1 MALLIMRLDKFL
13 ADLKYG
19 TRSEVKTL
27 IKKGHIQINDEII
40 KKADYKVDESTIV
53 YVDGEPVQ
61 YVQYEYYLL
70 NKPAGYLS
78 ATEDLYQPVVME
90 LIDSRRKDLAPVG
103 RLDKD
108 TEGVL
113 LISNDGQ
120 LAHQLLSPKYHVEK
134 TYYAKLDAPMPE
146 NAVDLFA
153 QPMEFE
159 EFTSS
164 PAKLEPICDTEAYL
178 TIHEGKFHQVKR
190 MFEKVGCTVTY
201 LERIRFDCL
210 TLDGLERGDYRELSQ
225 DEIKTLK
232 KADY

>member
-1 MALLIMRLDKFL
+1 MRLDKFL

-27 IKKGHIQINDEII
+27 IKKGHVQIDGQII
-40 KKADYKVDESTIV
+40 KKADYKVDENTIV
-53 YVDGEPVQ
+53 YVDDQPVQ

-90 LIDSRRKDLAPVG
+90 LIDSKRKDLAPIG

-120 LAHQLLSPKYHVEK
+120 LAHRLLSPKYHVDK
-134 TYYAKLDAPMPE
+134 TYFAR
-146 NAVDLFA
+146 VDTKIPDHAIETFA
-153 QPMEFE
+153 QPMAFE
-159 EFTSS
+159 EFTSA
-164 PAKLEPICDTEAYL
+164 PAKLEPINDTEAYL

-190 MFEKVGCTVTY
+190 MFEKIGCTVIY
-201 LERIRFDCL
+201 LERVRFDCL
-210 TLDGLERGDYRELSQ
+210 TLDGLERGAYRELTT
-225 DEIKTLK
+225 EELK
-232 KADY
+232 HLQEQ